1 MRWAGYR
8 VSGDAVSTKDLIIAE
23 CKAEGVLRNQAA
35 YVLATA
41 DWETNHTFE
50 PVREAYWV
58 KNAEAWRKKNLRYY
72 PWYGRG
78 LVQLTWEDNYRRAGK
93 AIGVD
98 LIKNPDGALEAG
110 SAVKILVKGM
120 IEGWFTSKK
129 LSDYITLKRSE
140 FIAARAIINGKDKA
154 QEIAALAM
162 KYDDELLAAGYG
174 VDEGWTTDMNPREPA
189 ETRNWFA
196 ALLQIIASIVGLFLK
211 GLGRK

>member
-1 MRWAGYR
+1 M
-8 VSGDAVSTKDLIIAE
+8 STKDLIIAE
-23 CKAEGVLRNQAA
+23 CRADGVLRNQAA

-41 DWETNHTFE
+41 AWETNHTFE

-58 KNAEAWRKKNLRYY
+58 KDAEAWRKKNLRYY

-98 LIKNPDGALEAG
+98 LIKNRDAALEPG
-110 SAVKILVKGM
+110 NAVKILVKGM
-120 IEGWFTSKK
+120 IEGWFTGKK

-162 KYDDELLAAGYG
+162 KYDAELLAAGYG
-174 VDEGWTTDMNPREPA
+174 VDDGWTTDMNPREEPRA
-189 ETRNWFA
+189 RSWIVA
-196 ALLQIIASIVGLFLK
+196 IIDFILSLFK
-211 GLGRK
+211 RR